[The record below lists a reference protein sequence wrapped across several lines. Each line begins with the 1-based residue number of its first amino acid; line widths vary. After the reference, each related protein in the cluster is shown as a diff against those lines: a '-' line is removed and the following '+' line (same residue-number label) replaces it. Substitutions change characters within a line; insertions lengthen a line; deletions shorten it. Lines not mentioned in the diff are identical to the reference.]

1 MALSRGPGSPRAASA
16 EARGDLRKGTSGKQR
31 AFADHGIGCVEKAM
45 GLEAPAQEIH
55 ACMHRCLNL
64 T

>member
-1 MALSRGPGSPRAASA
+1 MALSRGPGFPQAASV
-16 EARGDLRKGTSGKQR
+16 ESRGDLRKGTSGKQR
-31 AFADHGIGCVEKAM
+31 AFADHGIGWVEKAM
-45 GLEAPAQEIH
+45 GLGAQKMY